1 MKKNLIRT
9 LAVTLIFSIL
19 LPMFI
24 LERNV
29 NAEEDTGPVGEPWIT
44 IQSENRTQSISF
56 HGVYNNQI
64 LIIDEGTHTFS
75 PPSIAEIP
83 LASPGGT
90 YNTTPWES
98 SDFEKVIGS
107 GGKRWG
113 RLPFGNA
120 RMGSTNK
127 QLISAPNKT
136 VLIKDVSNNWHGYA
150 GYSIFREGKEVK
162 RIHSL
167 RETNAS
173 VFLTDEYLGYIY
185 YDSYYDLGVRE
196 WMYNAMLYEGSY
208 GKYLFYSDVNNI
220 YNNLFVL
227 PTLPHFYITH
237 NFRRLYRIDK
247 QGNMTYLLSANR
259 PSVQG
264 VIEDKSY
271 IIFCAYDDRQNYNIY
286 RANMNGSMQTLLTED
301 IKSSSNI
308 LFISNNY
315 IYYTKSNK
323 TYRQHVEYT
332 GINELMFNFTPG
344 SLYTLD
350 DDIFY
355 YVHPDVMDT
364 IFKYSLNDPPEL
376 TLNTPLNSTESA
388 NYYVKEEGLSTIN
401 VSGSVRDINNDTL
414 TVTATLG
421 GVTKSATITNT
432 ATAKTFNFTFD
443 VFLDNLADGT
453 HTLTVQA
460 TDSKGA
466 TSPVR
471 TRTIIIKGRVRHDD
485 YVLVNSSL
493 VYSLLYQDVEN
504 DPKYQ
509 EQFRYVHNPNY
520 FKNPQSII
528 PDSNT
533 WRNSLYNK
541 LSLPG
546 HYKITYRAKDN
557 PKNVAAFDEYRMWSR
572 ESLSEINLYVHR
584 KPIAVFKATINS
596 SGRVTITDV
605 DKSYDPDH
613 QGETNNGII
622 ARQWRWRKVEDVI
635 WNVSNNPPTSLTP
648 GEEYILG
655 LRVRDKDGEN
665 GIGVW
670 SDWTDITLGTGSLAP
685 LNALF
690 TLNPNVVSHNPS
702 KTITVT
708 NLSSG
713 PITRYEW
720 IIRNS
725 SGTQVGST
733 ITTNVPTS
741 AQLKQGGIGKYTLTL
756 RVGDATRW
764 SEPYTLPYEV
774 INNPPIASFEG
785 PDVVYRDT
793 NIALINTTPNDLDG
807 DTITY
812 QWKLKQPNGTEYN
825 ISTAKNPTFKIQS
838 FIETYNINPVSAIS
852 KNWEIKLIATD
863 AKGAKSE
870 FTKEL
875 EVINSI
881 PEAEINGPTSV
892 MQYTTHNYMSNDIDA
907 DSGDN
912 PLSIFRWKHIK
923 PNGSFEL
930 YTTKDITTTFN
941 EVGTH
946 TLEHYAIDRI
956 GDKSNVAT
964 LNVNVIENKAPSM
977 VITSPNGTI
986 TKPTVIPDDPLM
998 QWNYSDTENDP
1009 QEKYSFDFY
1018 YADDDI
1024 LEKTMTNNDPTGNIR
1039 EYQVPNGTFERFRP
1053 IKALGRVF
1061 SKYKWSELS
1070 NEVFFIIN
1078 DAPIG
1083 DFSFNKNPAT
1093 YVRGEEII
1101 ITGSGDDPNLDKGD
1115 SINFKYYLKKLP
1127 DGKETLISDKK
1138 DFTHVIN
1145 TLTLGK
1151 ASETYQIR
1159 QVVTDSL
1166 GYTAPE
1172 VIKTFT
1178 INNQK
1183 PIVEILEPSS
1193 SDKNDPYSFSDLKP
1207 TIRWIYSDL
1216 DGDSQKKYIVNI
1228 FEGDTNNLVVSSG
1241 EISSSS
1247 SSWTLPIE
1255 LVEDKLYSVRV
1266 EVYDGHEWNTSST
1279 KYFKVFSL
1287 KISGYLVPNPA
1298 MAGDKIYFYISTE
1311 GYADK
1316 LEIVVPNDLIAMD
1329 KRVEMGY
1336 PAVSYPSLF
1345 FNVDKNVYK
1354 KEDILDYIVWVTTE
1368 ETIDKNNV
1376 RLRQPYKFIVRAYK
1390 GEMTR
1395 EIELD
1400 LDIRGSILELL
1411 KPGIKNK
1418 YGN

>member
-1 MKKNLIRT
+1 MKKH
-9 LAVTLIFSIL
+9 IFSNKPSLKKSKIHFDKIIL
-19 LPMFI
+19 AL
-24 LERNV
+24 
-29 NAEEDTGPVGEPWIT
+29 
-44 IQSENRTQSISF
+44 
-56 HGVYNNQI
+56 
-64 LIIDEGTHTFS
+64 LIILGQVLTTEGNKVESASFS
-75 PPSIAEIP
+75 DLYYYVPGIPLPDGNFHSPSIG
-83 LASPGGT
+83 PGEGWGQG
-90 YNTTPWES
+90 N
-98 SDFEKVIGS
+98 
-107 GGKRWG
+107 G
-113 RLPFGNA
+113 RLSLYIA
-120 RMGSTNK
+120 RYNSKG
-127 QLISAPNKT
+127 
-136 VLIKDVSNNWHGYA
+136 
-150 GYSIFREGKEVK
+150 
-162 RIHSL
+162 
-167 RETNAS
+167 
-173 VFLTDEYLGYIY
+173 EYLGRYIVDNMSYFSYRWEIGIFYLPATGMLY
-185 YDSYYDLGVRE
+185 YNVLGYSDLGSKFINFSKGSGAAKVDDVSKRFEGDYSGYFSNYLTPSTGSKDMIVVMGNSIIQVYGSDRLPDPPNDWSSPSYSDSPYHTFKKVAEITADGNIRKFSGSTYSGGFPRMEQMYGQSSIAKPLPGVEGYTYDLVLNYKGNKV
-196 WMYNAMLYEGSY
+196 
-208 GKYLFYSDVNNI
+208 FYDVGRMVTYVPKTPIPFNNEPILSIHNPKENSI
-220 YNNLFVL
+220 Y
-227 PTLPHFYITH
+227 T
-237 NFRRLYRIDK
+237 
-247 QGNMTYLLSANR
+247 
-259 PSVQG
+259 
-264 VIEDKSY
+264 
-271 IIFCAYDDRQNYNIY
+271 
-286 RANMNGSMQTLLTED
+286 
-301 IKSSSNI
+301 
-308 LFISNNY
+308 
-315 IYYTKSNK
+315 
-323 TYRQHVEYT
+323 
-332 GINELMFNFTPG
+332 
-344 SLYTLD
+344 
-350 DDIFY
+350 
-355 YVHPDVMDT
+355 
-364 IFKYSLNDPPEL
+364 
-376 TLNTPLNSTESA
+376 
-388 NYYVKEEGLSTIN
+388 KEEGSNIIN
-401 VSGSVRDINNDTL
+401 VSGSVRDPDNDNV
-414 TVTATLG
+414 TVTAEIA
-421 GVTKSATITNT
+421 GVVKSTVLTNT
-432 ATAKTFNFTFD
+432 SASNGATFSFTFN
-443 VFLDNLADGT
+443 VEKDNIPEGT
-453 HTLTVQA
+453 HTVKVSITDGNIETPITATRNIIVQA
-460 TDSKGA
+460 
-466 TSPVR
+466 
-471 TRTIIIKGRVRHDD
+471 RVRHDA
-485 YVLVNSSL
+485 YVLVDSPL
-493 VYSLLYQDVEN
+493 YYKTIYQDEEN

-509 EQFRYVHNPNY
+509 EQYRYVHDPNY
-520 FKNPQSII
+520 FKNSLGVLS
-528 PDSNT
+528 DSNT
-533 WRNSLYNK
+533 WRDTTYNS

-546 HYKITYRAKDN
+546 HYKVTYRAKDN
-557 PKNVAAFDEYRMWSR
+557 PKNNINFDEFKMWSR

-584 KPIAVFKATINS
+584 KPIAVFKASINS
-596 SGRVTITDV
+596 SGTVTITDV

-622 ARQWRWRKVEDVI
+622 DRQWRWRKIEDVI

-774 INNPPIASFEG
+774 INNPPIASFEA
-785 PDVVYRDT
+785 PDIVYRDT
-793 NIALINTTPNDLDG
+793 NISLVNTTPNDLDG
-807 DTITY
+807 DTISY
-812 QWKLKQPNGTEYN
+812 QWKIKQPNGTEYN
-825 ISTAKNPTFKIQS
+825 ISTAKNPTFKIQNL
-838 FIETYNINPVSAIS
+838 ITQYNINPVSAIS

-870 FTKEL
+870 FTKDL
-875 EVINSI
+875 EVINNV
-881 PEAEINGPTSV
+881 PEANINGPTSV

-930 YTTKDITTTFN
+930 YTTKDITVTFN

-946 TLEHYAIDRI
+946 TLEHYVIDRI

-986 TKPTVIPDDPLM
+986 TKPTVISNDPLM

-1024 LEKTMTNNDPTGNIR
+1024 LEKTITNNDPTGNIR

-1078 DAPIG
+1078 DAPIPG
-1083 DFSFNKNPAT
+1083 FTLDKHT
-1093 YVRGEEII
+1093 IVRGEEIKV
-1101 ITGSGDDPNLDKGD
+1101 TSTAYDPNEIKGD
-1115 SINFKYYLKKLP
+1115 FLTYKYYIKKLP
-1127 DGKETLISDKK
+1127 NGPENLYTDLK
-1138 DFTHVIN
+1138 DFTFTIN
-1145 TLTLGK
+1145 TLT
-1151 ASETYQIR
+1151 SNRVSDQYQIR

-1166 GYTAPE
+1166 GVSSEHTE
-1172 VIKTFT
+1172 IFT
-1178 INNQK
+1178 VVNQK
-1183 PIVEILEPSS
+1183 PNVEILEPSS
-1193 SDKNDPYSFSDLKP
+1193 SDKNNPYSYSDLKP

-1266 EVYDGHEWNTSST
+1266 EVYDGHEWNISST

-1298 MAGDKIYFYISTE
+1298 MAGDKIYFYITTE

-1376 RLRQPYKFIVRAYK
+1376 RLRQPYKFIIRAYK
-1390 GEMTR
+1390 GEMTK
-1395 EIELD
+1395 EIELE
-1400 LDIRGSILELL
+1400 LDIKGNILELL